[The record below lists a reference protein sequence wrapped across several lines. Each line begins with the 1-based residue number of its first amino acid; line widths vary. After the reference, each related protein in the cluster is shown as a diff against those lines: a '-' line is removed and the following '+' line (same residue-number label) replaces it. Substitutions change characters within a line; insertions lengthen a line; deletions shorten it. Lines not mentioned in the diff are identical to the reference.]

1 MAPAVRFEARIVQI
15 RDVPAGTTVGYGA
28 AETAA
33 APLRLAILSL
43 GYADGLL
50 RAAGSRDGHPG
61 AAAMIAGR
69 RCPLVG
75 RVSMD
80 LAAADITQL
89 PAESAR
95 AGDWATL
102 IGDGI
107 SVDEVAAVAG
117 TVSYEVLT
125 RLGGRAHR
133 TYL

>member
-1 MAPAVRFEARIVQI
+1 MQPVITLDVAIQQTRWIEPGETCGYNSQWTAR
-15 RDVPAGTTVGYGA
+15 RRT
-28 AETAA
+28 
-33 APLRLAILSL
+33 RLATLL
-43 GYADGLL
+43 AGYADGLPRTAGATDG
-50 RAAGSRDGHPG
+50 RAG
-61 AAAMIAGR
+61 AEVMIGGR